1 MDAFPYNTGADTDK
15 SRLKIIRTVTA
26 PSQSSGRARK
36 RDGQQMTTNRQDPDA
51 LLTREQT
58 ADALTACGFPIK
70 RRRSQLRHRA
80 GAVPHINC
88 SARACFIGGGMR

>member
-1 MDAFPYNTGADTDK
+1 MDAFPYNIGADADK

-58 ADALTACGFPIK
+58 AAALTACGFPIK

-80 GAVPHINC
+80 GAVRRINC
-88 SARACFIGGGMR
+88 LGHVSSIAGGMR